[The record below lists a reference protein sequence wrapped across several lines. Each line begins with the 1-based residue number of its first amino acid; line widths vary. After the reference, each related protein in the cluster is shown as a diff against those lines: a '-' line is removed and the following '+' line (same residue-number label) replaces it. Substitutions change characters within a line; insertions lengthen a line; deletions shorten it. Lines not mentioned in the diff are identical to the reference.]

1 MQKGSRKRF
10 NKLLPNVLITD
21 KQQEGV
27 LAQTEAHA
35 MTISDVV
42 RAALNF
48 YLEAHPLK
56 EDRELEK
63 SE

>member
-27 LAQTEAHA
+27 ISQAEERAW
-35 MTISDVV
+35 TISDVV
-42 RAALNF
+42 RAALDF

-56 EDRELEK
+56 REQELEE
-63 SE
+63 SD

>member
-27 LAQTEAHA
+27 ISQAEEHA
-35 MTISDVV
+35 WTISDVV
-42 RAALNF
+42 RAALDF

-56 EDRELEK
+56 RERETEE